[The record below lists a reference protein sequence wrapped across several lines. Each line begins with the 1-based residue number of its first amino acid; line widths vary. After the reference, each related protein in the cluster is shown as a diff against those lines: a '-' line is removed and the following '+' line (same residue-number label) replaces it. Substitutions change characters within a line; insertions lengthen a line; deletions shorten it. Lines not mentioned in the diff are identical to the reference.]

1 LLKPEIRNNNEAI
14 RRQAVEIVR
23 RLRREG
29 FDAYFVGG
37 CVRDFIRKSVPDD
50 YDIVTS
56 ALPEQV
62 MALFPRTVAVGAKF
76 GIVTV
81 IVHGYPYEVATF
93 RSDDVY
99 VDGRRPS
106 SVHFSDSREDVLR
119 RDFTVNG
126 LLMDPETG
134 EIIDYVGGRED
145 VEKRIIRTIGDP
157 DKRFNEDYL
166 RMLRAVRFAANLN
179 YYLDPATGEAIERH
193 SAKITRI
200 SAERLQEELNKILT
214 RSGSRRGLE
223 LLARTKLLPEILPEV
238 DRLQGV
244 KQPPLFHPEGDVWQH
259 TLLMLDMMPQD
270 REPAD
275 KRRLAWGALLHDVG
289 KAVTRTEDEKGIHFY
304 GHVQAGEEIAS
315 GIMQRLKFSRLDR
328 EVVTDLIR
336 CHMLFMNVQKMRKGR
351 LKRFLRMPHFNLHLE
366 LHRLDCLASHS
377 MLDNYEFC
385 KDQLQLLAEADLHP
399 PRLLTGDD
407 LIALG
412 YPPGKLMGE
421 ILCALENTQLEG
433 RIATR
438 EEAEKFVHDQWS
450 KKVAS
455 E

>member
-37 CVRDFIRKSVPDD
+37 CVRDFIRKVVPDD

-56 ALPEQV
+56 AHPEQV
-62 MALFPRTVAVGAKF
+62 TAIFPRTVAVGAKF

-81 IVHGYPYEVATF
+81 VVHGHPYEVATF

-126 LLMDPETG
+126 LLMDPDTG

-157 DKRFNEDYL
+157 GKRFNEDYL

-179 YYLDPATGEAIERH
+179 YELDAATGEAIERH
-193 SAKITRI
+193 AVKITRI

-214 RSGSRRGLE
+214 RPGSRRGLE
-223 LLARTKLLPEILPEV
+223 LLARTKLLREILPEV
-238 DRLQGV
+238 DSLQGV
-244 KQPPLFHPEGDVWQH
+244 QQPPLFHPEGDVWQH
-259 TLLMLDMMPQD
+259 TLLMLDLMPQNM
-270 REPAD
+270 EPAD

-289 KAVTRTEDEKGIHFY
+289 KAVTRTEDAKGIHFY
-304 GHVQAGEEIAS
+304 GHVQMGEEIAS
-315 GIMQRLKFSRLDR
+315 VIMQRLRFSRIDR
-328 EVVTDLIR
+328 EVVTELIS
-336 CHMLFMNVQKMRKGR
+336 CHMVFMNVQKMRKGR
-351 LKRFLRMPHFNLHLE
+351 LKRFLRMPYFGLHLE

-385 KDQLQLLAEADLHP
+385 QNQLQHMAEEDLHP

-407 LIALG
+407 LVALG
-412 YPPGKLMGE
+412 FPPGKLMGE
-421 ILCALENTQLEG
+421 ILRALENMQLEG
-433 RIATR
+433 VIATR
-438 EEAEKFVHDQWS
+438 EEAEKFVRDAWDERA
-450 KKVAS
+450 VI

>member
-1 LLKPEIRNNNEAI
+1 MLKPDIRDNNNVI

-29 FDAYFVGG
+29 FAAYFVGG
-37 CVRDFIRKSVPDD
+37 CVRDFIRKVVPDD

-62 MALFPRTVAVGAKF
+62 MEIFSRTVAVGAKF
-76 GIVTV
+76 GVVAVV
-81 IVHGYPYEVATF
+81 INGHPYEVATF
-93 RSDDVY
+93 RSDDAY

-106 SVHFSDSREDVLR
+106 SVHFSDSREDVFR

-126 LLMDPETG
+126 LLMNPETE

-145 VEKRIIRTIGDP
+145 IEKKIIRTIGDP
-157 DKRFNEDYL
+157 GKRFNEDYL

-179 YYLDPATGEAIERH
+179 YEIDPATKDAIARC
-193 SAKITRI
+193 SAKITQI

-214 RSGSRRGLE
+214 RPGSRRGLE
-223 LLARTKLLPEILPEV
+223 LLARTKLLQEILPEV

-244 KQPPLFHPEGDVWQH
+244 LQPPLFHPEGDVWQH
-259 TLLMLDMMPQD
+259 TLLMLDLMPQNMA
-270 REPAD
+270 PAD

-304 GHVQAGEEIAS
+304 GHVQMGEEIAS
-315 GIMQRLKFSRLDR
+315 GIMQRLRFSRIDR
-328 EVVTDLIR
+328 EVVTELIH
-336 CHMLFMNVQKMRKGR
+336 CHMVFMNVQKMRKGR
-351 LKRFLRMPHFNLHLE
+351 LKRFLRMPCFDLHLE

-385 KDQLQLLAEADLHP
+385 KNQLQHLAQEDLHP

-412 YPPGKLMGE
+412 FPPGKLMGE
-421 ILCALENTQLEG
+421 ILRALENMQLEG
-433 RIATR
+433 MIATR
-438 EEAEKFVHDQWS
+438 EEAEKFVIEEWN
-450 KKVAS
+450 KRAAM